1 MLTYQNL
8 VMISLIASLISIIPL
23 YPTSVDATNPNLY
36 VSAEDPRFDNHISGS
51 VIVEVIVSDYQ
62 TFKVN
67 QVSGEPSV
75 TINGDKL
82 RMVQSTDGYWY
93 GYFAHVDMAKVADD
107 TVAKPGEGLDFGVF
121 CSADTD
127 QSVFGISL
135 RDTEGFAV
143 PRSGG
148 LDGFSNGNTAFSKC
162 TGTPSDS
169 TNINNVLH
177 RPPSINQNNLISPG
191 QIGINPNAWPLVQ
204 LYDFDTADIVYN
216 KAGRSQKVTIHHD
229 EISTITHNI
238 DRERYPTNAHVFLTI
253 HDPQLNQD
261 PTSKD
266 SWTFGVGSPPAVFYR
281 VFDDRGNS
289 AANGN
294 AGLVDISRS
303 LDRLG
308 FEDNGLLEIDL
319 DPILETVTNIEQP
332 TNQITDGTRTFDNI
346 ITLVE
351 TESSSGVF
359 DNADRKKTSN
369 LKTRAD
375 SPRGNVAIIKYNDE
389 KVNLLTGSSTAAIQL
404 QKKIDITS
412 DSLLPGILYGVSLS
426 DPDQNT
432 NPLLQDML
440 DLRDTPHLP
449 TLRLG
454 KPITLE
460 QTSDVW
466 FSTATGPDI
475 YIPSVIRSPTS
486 SILSLDTSEISDN
499 TFTNMVLDLGISSTQ
514 LESVINS
521 AAWAVWLNYDLRSL
535 EGIFNIN
542 NDILFVL
549 YFGSRDATPVPLA
562 ASTTSQGT
570 IRINEDVIRDVSQ
583 HTGKVYLG
591 VEFIG
596 EPDSNYS
603 TDTRNIAIDIFSF
616 GDDTNNSI
624 YRFELEETDDNTSI
638 FEGTIE
644 YTVLTLATTHHVS
657 DTRTI
662 SPEIRFVIINEDD
675 ITISYSDLSATGR
688 LSVTSSQSTIGT
700 STGVVATDSNSY
712 RFGQPV
718 TITLYDPDLNVRQD
732 RMDFYT
738 VIDDPNSPY
747 VDTVGIGDTILLEV
761 LLKDIRYKRCFIDG
775 VQYGG
780 LAATG
785 FTLTETR
792 SNTGTFEGT
801 FTMPTKICN
810 RDGTALI
817 SPAGGSLDAIYY
829 DAQDSSGN
837 PNKSSILR
845 NKSPEPIQTLTQPRV
860 NPQSVIRTMVSD
872 TVDVT
877 LSGTLVGHGPSGVL
891 EMGLT
896 PPDSTEQRFPLS
908 VSSRGVYVA
917 TISITDIWPTGNY
930 TVDLYYNDILAGSTS
945 FIVNNQVIPTWV
957 KSNAGWW
964 AEGKLPDSEFLDVLD
979 HLIVAGFINTTKT
992 SSVYTIPTWLQSTTA
1007 WWSNGTISDKVF
1019 IQSLQYAADQ
1029 GILPMR

>member
-8 VMISLIASLISIIPL
+8 AMILLTVSLISIISI

-36 VSAEDPRFDNHISGS
+36 VSAEDPRFDNHIGGS

-62 TFKVN
+62 TFKVSE
-67 QVSGEPSV
+67 VRGEPSV

-82 RMVQSTDGYWY
+82 RMVQATDGYWY
-93 GYFAHVDMAKVADD
+93 GYFAHVDMAKAADS
-107 TVAKPGEGLDFGVF
+107 TVANSGEGLDFGVF

-135 RDTEGFAV
+135 HDTEGFAV

-148 LDGFSNGNTAFSKC
+148 LDGFSNGNTAFSRC

-177 RPPSINQNNLISPG
+177 RPPSINQNALIPPG
-191 QIGINPNAWPLVQ
+191 QIGVNPNAWPIVQ

-216 KAGRSQKVTIHHD
+216 KGGRLQKVTIHHD
-229 EISTITHNI
+229 EIPAITHDI
-238 DRERYPTNAHVFLTI
+238 DRERYPTSAHVFLTI

-266 SWTFGVGSPPAVFYR
+266 SWTFGIGSPPTVFYR
-281 VFDDRGNS
+281 AFDDRGNN

-319 DPILETVTNIEQP
+319 DPILEITTNIEQP
-332 TNQITDGTRTFDNI
+332 TSQITDGTRTFDNI

-351 TESSSGVF
+351 TESSSGIF

-369 LKTRAD
+369 LKTRVDA
-375 SPRGNVAIIKYNDE
+375 PRGNTAIIKYNDE

-404 QKKIDITS
+404 QKKIDITG
-412 DSLLPGILYGVSLS
+412 DSLLPGVLYRVSLS
-426 DPDQNT
+426 DPDQNI
-432 NPLLQDML
+432 NPLVQDML

-460 QTSDVW
+460 QTSNVW
-466 FSTATGPDI
+466 FSTAAGTDI
-475 YIPSVIRSPTS
+475 YVPAMIHSPTS
-486 SILSLDTSEISDN
+486 SILSLDTSGISN
-499 TFTNMVLDLGISSTQ
+499 TAFTNMTLDIGISSTQ
-514 LESVINS
+514 LQSVINS
-521 AAWAVWLNYDLRSL
+521 DAWAVWLNYDIRSL
-535 EGIFNIN
+535 EGIFDTDDTIN
-542 NDILFVL
+542 FVL
-549 YFGSRDATPVPLA
+549 YFGSRDSTPINLATSNSP
-562 ASTTSQGT
+562 QGM
-570 IRINEDVIRDVSQ
+570 IRIDENTVRSISQ
-583 HTGKVYLG
+583 RTGAVYLG
-591 VEFIG
+591 VEFTG
-596 EPDSNYS
+596 EPNSNS
-603 TDTRNIAIDIFSF
+603 NTNTRNIAIDIFSF

-624 YRFELEETDDNTSI
+624 YRFELEETGDDTSQ

-644 YTVLTLATTHHVS
+644 YTILTLATTHHVAS
-657 DTRTI
+657 TRTI
-662 SPEIRFVIINEDD
+662 DSEIRFVVINEDD

-688 LSVTSSQSTIGT
+688 LSITSSQSAIGT
-700 STGVVATDSNSY
+700 STGVVATDSKSY
-712 RFGQPV
+712 RFGQSV
-718 TITLYDPDLNVRQD
+718 KITLHDPDLNVSQD
-732 RMDFYT
+732 RIDFYT
-738 VIDDPNSPY
+738 VIDDPNSPH

-785 FTLTETR
+785 FTLTETSR
-792 SNTGTFEGT
+792 NTGTFEGT

-810 RDGTALI
+810 RDGTELI

-837 PNKSSILR
+837 PNKSSLLR
-845 NKSPEPIQTLTQPRV
+845 NKSPEPIQALTQPRV
-860 NPQSVIRTMVSD
+860 NPQSVIRTMSSD
-872 TVDVT
+872 AVDVT
-877 LSGTLVGHGPSGVL
+877 LSGTLVGHGPSSVL
-891 EMGLT
+891 EMSLT
-896 PPDSTEQRFPLS
+896 PPGSTEQRFPLS
-908 VSSRGVYVA
+908 VSNRGVYVA
-917 TISITDIWPTGNY
+917 TISITDVWPTGTY
-930 TVDLYYNDILAGSTS
+930 DIDLYYDGILVGSTY
-945 FIVNNQVIPTWV
+945 FIVNNQVIPAWV

-992 SSVYTIPTWLQSTTA
+992 SSVYIIPTWMQSTAA
-1007 WWSNGTISDKVF
+1007 WWSNGTISDEVF